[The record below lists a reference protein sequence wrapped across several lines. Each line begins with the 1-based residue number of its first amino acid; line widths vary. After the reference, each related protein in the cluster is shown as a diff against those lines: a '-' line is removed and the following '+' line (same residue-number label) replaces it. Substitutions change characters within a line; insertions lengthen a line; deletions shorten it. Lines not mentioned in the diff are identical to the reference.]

1 MSSEVV
7 EAGWMS
13 TSVHVAIK
21 EMGLGAGGGATV
33 NAGAK
38 DPFKEVPAM
47 QYLQGVS
54 LSQRPGIGC
63 ARYGR

>member
-1 MSSEVV
+1 ML
-7 EAGWMS
+7 

-33 NAGAK
+33 DAGAE
-38 DPFKEVPAM
+38 DPFKEGAAM
-47 QYLQGVS
+47 QYLRGVS